1 MKILIVAPYS
11 AIPLGSYV
19 NRFSHLA
26 EKCALRGHETTF
38 VTSRFSHSM
47 KKFHECEAA
56 RSVENLEVALID
68 CRAYRSHVGIGRILN
83 LIDFHRNFD
92 IRFSDIDEFDLV
104 YSAYPP
110 IGHGISIARRRN
122 PEKTKFLVDV
132 QDVWPE
138 SFSSVLPSL
147 QRIPSG
153 LLPFSG
159 AANRVYRAA
168 DGLLAVSQ
176 TYLDRARSVNHDAKS
191 LLAYIGTE
199 FNMIDTVPNQG
210 ETVRLFYIGTLSYSY
225 DIETVI
231 KAVHELQSKG
241 LPVELNIFGE
251 GPDRTRLQSLPHSGT
266 TFHGLLPYQAM
277 EAELRFQ
284 HIAVN
289 AIRAKAPQSV
299 TNKLCD
305 YLGLGC
311 PLLNSQ
317 QGEEVKGLLSKR
329 VHRNYR
335 AGDVNSACAAISEM
349 IESPETRAVWKADPT
364 FSRNVISETI
374 IDFIETL

>member
-1 MKILIVAPYS
+1 MK
-11 AIPLGSYV
+11 
-19 NRFSHLA
+19 
-26 EKCALRGHETTF
+26 
-38 VTSRFSHSM
+38 M
-47 KKFHECEAA
+47 FHNCEAV
-56 RSVENLEVALID
+56 RSAENLDVVLVD
-68 CRAYRSHVGIGRILN
+68 CRGYRSHIGLGRILN
-83 LIDFHRNFD
+83 LRDFHKNFD
-92 IRFSDIDEFDLV
+92 LLFSNLDDFDVV

-110 IGHGISIARRRN
+110 IGHGISIAQRRN
-122 PEKTKFLVDV
+122 PEKTKFLVDI

-147 QRIPSG
+147 QSIPPK

-176 TYLDRARSVNHDAKS
+176 TYLDRARSVNDDAKS
-191 LLAYIGTE
+191 LVAYIGTE
-199 FNMIDTVPNQG
+199 FDMVDTVPNQG
-210 ETVRLFYIGTLSYSY
+210 AVVRLFYIGTLSYSY
-225 DIETVI
+225 DVDTVI
-231 KAVHELQSKG
+231 KAVHQLRSKG
-241 LPVELNIFGE
+241 LPVEFNIFGE

-266 TFHGLLPYQAM
+266 TFHGLLPYKEL
-277 EAELRFQ
+277 EAELRQQ

-317 QGEEVKGLLSKR
+317 EAEEVKGLLSKR
-329 VHRNYR
+329 LHRNYR
-335 AGDVNSACAAISEM
+335 PGDVSSAREAIAEL
-349 IESPETRAVWKADPT
+349 IESPKTCEVWKADPT
-364 FSRNVISETI
+364 FSRNVISDTI